1 MKRLLGILIVFM
13 TSFGIGT
20 NVVAQEVAQQPE
32 SAGPGILLEYKFKE
46 GELLRYKLEM
56 SFDMVMQADIPE
68 ASAIPPISGFMTGT
82 IRQRTKRVLENGD
95 AEIVAAVESMKL
107 DMMGQSNE
115 LPVDKMPT
123 CTFIKSKSGA
133 IKAVEGKKFESPFS
147 EIPFGDLANFSQ
159 HSVLPTS
166 RLKVGETWKQ
176 DIPSPFPGAG
186 TFHVE
191 MKLQR
196 LDAEVE
202 KIRAAVIQQSATGD
216 MDIAQAMAALQKGND
231 EVSGK
236 ASISANSIIYFSP
249 EQGRLL
255 KVEGTGSMQMNMSF
269 NGQNTSPGQMKMN
282 AQLKFNISLLPDKE
296 K

>member
-1 MKRLLGILIVFM
+1 MKRLIGVLIIFS
-13 TSFGIGT
+13 TLFGIGT
-20 NVVAQEVAQQPE
+20 NAVAQEVTQQPE
-32 SAGPGILLEYKFKE
+32 SSGAGILLEYKFKE

-68 ASAIPPISGFMTGT
+68 ASAIPPISGFITGT
-82 IRQRTKRVLENGD
+82 VSQRTKRVLENGD
-95 AEIVAAVESMKL
+95 AEVVAAIESMKL

-123 CTFIKSKSGA
+123 CTFIKSKSGT
-133 IKAVEGKKFESPFS
+133 IKVIEGKKFESPFS

-159 HSVLPTS
+159 NSVLPTS
-166 RLKVGETWKQ
+166 RLNVGETWKQ

-196 LDAEVE
+196 LDAEVG

-216 MDIAQAMAALQKGND
+216 MDIAQAMAALQKGNG

-236 ASISANSIIYFSP
+236 ANILANSTVYFSP
-249 EQGRLL
+249 ELGRLL

-269 NGQNTSPGQMKMN
+269 NGQNAGPSQMKMD
-282 AQLKFNISLLPDKE
+282 AQLKYNISLLPDKE